1 MPLTKLSG
9 IILTTAVITIILAA
23 CSTTTAANPTFKSAK
38 PIWPATLET
47 EKNMLVGFRATFDR
61 PKDNQVVLKLTA
73 STLYRVYL
81 NGEFIGHGPA
91 RAAHGYYRVDQWNL
105 SKRLKDKNIL
115 AIEVAGYNVNSYYLL
130 DQPSFLQAEVL
141 SGENVIAST
150 SPQYAGKRFGV
161 VILNHRVQK
170 VQRYSFQRPFI
181 EYYKL
186 SPSFDDWK
194 TNFNL
199 DFEEADYAIQPEK
212 KLLPRRVS
220 YPRFEVVSPV
230 TILSEGSLIT
240 DAKVEKPWRDR
251 ALVNIGPKLKGFKMD
266 ELEEIISDTAGAIKS
281 ESVTVINKLFNNEN
295 AISLKDK
302 SFKIIDLGSNLTG
315 FIGMEIKCDTDCKL
329 MVTFDEI
336 LRSNDVDFK
345 RMECV
350 NAITYQLARGTYK
363 IESFEPYTMR
373 YLKLNLLKGQC
384 QITNPYLRLYEN
396 PDCYTAHFFCSDD
409 RLNRIFKAAV
419 NTFKQ
424 NSIDIFMDC
433 PSRERAGW
441 LCDSYRTAQTEYC
454 LTGKTVIEQ
463 NFLENYL
470 LPEKFDH
477 LPEGMLPMCYPADH
491 YDGVFIPNWAMWFV
505 LELQIYKNNE
515 GDIELI
521 NRLKPKVMALLD
533 YFKKFE
539 NHNGLLEDLQ
549 SWIFVDWSAANDFVK
564 GVNYPTNM
572 LYAATLKTAGQIYNQ
587 PELLAKAK
595 NIKQQILS
603 QSLKGQFFIDNA
615 LRKEGQL
622 YLTNN
627 CSESCQYY
635 AFYFD
640 IANTTTHAKLWQ
652 TLLRE
657 FGPKRAKTKA
667 YPNVKMG
674 NAMLANW
681 MRLQLFAR
689 QGRYQKLKDEI
700 IDNLLYM
707 ADKTNTLW
715 EHVGDYA
722 SCNHGF
728 ESQIACNLI
737 KDILGIEKIDHENK
751 TVTLKFTDTDL
762 SSCIGQVP
770 TKAGIVKL
778 SWRLDKNSIIYKAI
792 VPPGYKIITK
802 NLAGQKL
809 IRK

>member
-1 MPLTKLSG
+1 MSLTKLSG
-9 IILTTAVITIILAA
+9 LIIVAVTMMIAVTDSSDAA
-23 CSTTTAANPTFKSAK
+23 INPTFKAGK
-38 PIWPATLET
+38 PIWPAGMET
-47 EKNMLVGFRATFDR
+47 EKNMLVGFRTTFDK
-61 PKDNQVVLKLTA
+61 PENNTAVLNLTA
-73 STLYRVYL
+73 STIYRVYL

-91 RAAHGYYRVDQWNL
+91 RAAHSYYRIDQWDL
-105 SKRLKDKNIL
+105 SKYLKEKNIL
-115 AIEVAGYNVNSYYLL
+115 AIEVTGYNINSYYLL

-150 SPQYAGKRFGV
+150 QLDGNNFSV
-161 VILNHRVQK
+161 TILNSRIQK

-186 SPSFDDWK
+186 VPGFDDWK
-194 TNFNL
+194 TDINIKL
-199 DFEEADYAIQPEK
+199 EEPTCAIQPEK

-230 TILSEGSLIT
+230 TTLSEGSLIT
-240 DAKVEKPWRDR
+240 DAKVETPWRDR
-251 ALVNIGPKLKGFKMD
+251 ALVDIGPKLKGFKID
-266 ELEEIISDTAGAIKS
+266 ELEEVISDTADAIKS
-281 ESVTVINKLFNNEN
+281 ESVTAVNKPFNSKN
-295 AISLKDK
+295 AIFLKDK
-302 SFKIIDLGSNLTG
+302 TFKILDFGANLTG
-315 FIGMEIKCDTDCKL
+315 FAGMEIKCDTDCKL

-336 LRSNDVDFK
+336 LINGDVDFK
-345 RMECV
+345 RLGCV
-350 NAITYQLARGTYK
+350 SAITYQLAPGSYK

-384 QITNPYLRLYEN
+384 QITDPYLRLYEN
-396 PDCYTAHFFCSDD
+396 PDCYTAYFFCSDD

-424 NSIDIFMDC
+424 NAIDIFMDC

-441 LCDSYRTAQTEYC
+441 LCDSYRTSQTEYC
-454 LTGKTVIEQ
+454 LTGQTNIEH

-470 LPEKFDH
+470 LPEKFDN

-505 LELQIYKNNE
+505 LELKVYKDNE

-521 NRLKPKVMALLD
+521 KSLKPRVLALLD

-539 NHNGLLEDLQ
+539 NSDGLLENLE

-572 LYAATLKTAGQIYNQ
+572 LYAATLKTAGQIYDQ
-587 PELLAKAK
+587 PELLAKAQ
-595 NIKQQILS
+595 NVKQQILR
-603 QSLKGQFFIDNA
+603 QSLKGLFFTDNA
-615 LRKEGQL
+615 LRQDNQL
-622 YLTNN
+622 HLTNN
-627 CSESCQYY
+627 YSESCQYY

-640 IANTTTHAKLWQ
+640 IADTTTHAKLWQ
-652 TLLRE
+652 TLLGE

-667 YPNVKMG
+667 YPDVKMG
-674 NAMLANW
+674 NAMLSNW

-689 QGRYQKLKDEI
+689 YGLYQKLKDET
-700 IDNLLYM
+700 IDHLLYM

-715 EHVGDYA
+715 EHVNDYA

-728 ESQIACNLI
+728 ESQIVCNLI
-737 KDILGIEKIDHENK
+737 EDILGIEKIDHENK
-751 TVTLKFTDTDL
+751 TVTFKFTNTDL
-762 SSCIGQVP
+762 DSCIGQVP
-770 TKAGIVKL
+770 TKAGIVTL
-778 SWRLDKNSIIYKAI
+778 NWRLEKNSIIYKAT
-792 VPPGYKIITK
+792 VPAGYKIITN
-802 NLAGQKL
+802 NLAGQNL
-809 IRK
+809 IRKE